1 MQGPTGNT
9 VELMFK
15 GEVLHKVPA
24 GCTSKTRDPLTST
37 WKVGHILNLLKN
49 MTARGLGDNMIVH
62 LARLSGSMKDPELS
76 KEFTELQS
84 GPFTQRTIKRL
95 DQSETTP
102 LATSK
107 RLHVGFYF
115 AYLGNHEVM
124 TWINLEVLSRTRSA
138 YLFLPTRIMGLI
150 SNRLYQ
156 LRGKGRFIVIY
167 PRELGELWSP
177 VADGALHPKSG
188 QESGQLVQG
197 NRPGRVRLGT
207 KHPNRNFC
215 RAHLLDESAP
225 SAVNLINFLQFEVNN
240 RQFKT
245 VNTYSS
251 AVSSTLGTC
260 PVLGKRIGQDPL
272 VCRFMRRIHRLK
284 PPKTTLFPSWELV
297 TVLNQGRGMC
307 QETCRPL

>member
-1 MQGPTGNT
+1 M
-9 VELMFK
+9 ELMFK

-124 TWINLEVLSRTRSA
+124 TWINLTEVLSRTRSA

-167 PRELGELWSP
+167 PRELGELGELWSP
-177 VADGALHPKSG
+177 WLMK
-188 QESGQLVQG
+188 L
-197 NRPGRVRLGT
+197 
-207 KHPNRNFC
+207 
-215 RAHLLDESAP
+215 
-225 SAVNLINFLQFEVNN
+225 
-240 RQFKT
+240 
-245 VNTYSS
+245 
-251 AVSSTLGTC
+251 STLNLVRNRGSWYKETDLAESDLVPSNPTGTSVGLISWTSR
-260 PVLGKRIGQDPL
+260 PPL
-272 VCRFMRRIHRLK
+272 
-284 PPKTTLFPSWELV
+284 
-297 TVLNQGRGMC
+297 Q
-307 QETCRPL
+307 